1 MKKTICVAL
10 GIVMLLAV
18 FAGCKPHVVDH
29 KPSIAVA
36 ERFYAALQLKSQEKV
51 HTFFSPEFLAQ
62 YGNAWRNLLTGLAQ
76 KFGPVTEAKL
86 VEAKSVPIDKVGCSL
101 LRYQVRRGTLVTR
114 EIIILKPG
122 TGTSPVIVGYEM
134 IRLDTGQ
141 KIEAGVTVH
150 E

>member
-1 MKKTICVAL
+1 MKKTICFAL
-10 GIVMLLAV
+10 GIVMFLAV

-36 ERFYAALQLKSQEKV
+36 ERYYAALGLKSQEKV
-51 HTFFSPEFLAQ
+51 HTFFNPEFLAQ

-86 VEAKSVPIDKVGCSL
+86 VETKSVPIDQVGCSL
-101 LRYQVRRGTLVTR
+101 LRYQVRRGTFVTQ
-114 EIIILKPG
+114 ENIILKPS
-122 TGTSPVIVGYEM
+122 TGTSPAIIGYEM